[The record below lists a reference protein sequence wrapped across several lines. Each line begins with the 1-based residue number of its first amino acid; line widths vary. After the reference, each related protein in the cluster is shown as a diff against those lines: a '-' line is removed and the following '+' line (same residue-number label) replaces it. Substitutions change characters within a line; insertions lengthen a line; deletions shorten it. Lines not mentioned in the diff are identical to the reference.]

1 MKTLQCLLAALLVLS
16 TQSQAQDAKRQLRDF
31 TPKYTID
38 TFHVAGESSS
48 LKRRVIQMLQVNG
61 IRSAFWDNESRIATV
76 QYDNKL
82 IRLSLIKKLFTSNK
96 DIPEQYKAQQLL
108 ENTLILSGILQNNSS
123 KRKNKIK

>member
-1 MKTLQCLLAALLVLS
+1 MKTLQCLFAALFVLS

-61 IRSAFWDNESRIATV
+61 IRSAFWDNESSITTV

-82 IRLSLIKKLFTSNK
+82 IKLSLIKKLFTSNK
-96 DIPEQYKAQQLL
+96 NIPEQYKVQQLTN
-108 ENTLILSGILQNNSS
+108 NTFLISGLFPNNSS
-123 KRKNKIK
+123 KSKNN

>member
-1 MKTLQCLLAALLVLS
+1 MKTLQCLLATLLVLS

-48 LKRRVIQMLQVNG
+48 LKRRVIQMLQVKG
-61 IRSAFWDNESRIATV
+61 IRSAFWDNESGIATV

-82 IRLSLIKKLFTSNK
+82 IKLSLIKKLFTSNQN
-96 DIPEQYKAQQLL
+96 IPEQYKVQQLFN
-108 ENTLILSGILQNNSS
+108 NTFLISGIFPNSS
-123 KRKNKIK
+123 SKSKNK